1 MQNEQFTCVPT
12 MMMNERKSEDI
23 LNNTLTLYDRW
34 HRRQAMAKKISVELK
49 AGRGRKPKE

>member
-34 HRRQAMAKKISVELK
+34 HRRQPVAKKISQLLSS
-49 AGRGRKPKE
+49 KPAEAEN